1 MAGTKPKVDR
11 ELLGRVAALTPGQQ
25 RWLRT
30 VLQSVFTM
38 ETPRKR
44 RGEEEREERPRRRE
58 RRPAAPE
65 AAAEPQEPRRRGLE
79 ELLSGE
85 GGSEEDFP
93 ELADELKGISDIA
106 DLLREGGRERRRF
119 GDELM
124 RLFEGGEEGSSGEDE
139 EEEEEEEETDDHLN

>member
-38 ETPRKR
+38 ETPGKR
-44 RGEEEREERPRRRE
+44 RGEEEPEERPRRRE

-65 AAAEPQEPRRRGLE
+65 AAEEPQEPRRRGLE
-79 ELLSGE
+79 ELISGK

-93 ELADELKGISDIA
+93 ELADELKGIGDIA

-119 GDELM
+119 GEELM
-124 RLFEGGEEGSSGEDE
+124 HLFESGEEGASGEDE
-139 EEEEEEEETDDHLN
+139 EQEEDERDDQLN

>member
-44 RGEEEREERPRRRE
+44 RAEEELEERPRRAK
-58 RRPAAPE
+58 PQPSAPE
-65 AAAEPQEPRRRGLE
+65 AAEEPRRRGLE

-85 GGSEEDFP
+85 GGAEEDFP
-93 ELADELKGISDIA
+93 ELADELKGIADIA

-124 RLFEGGEEGSSGEDE
+124 RLFEGAEGTQGNEGASGEEDE
-139 EEEEEEEETDDHLN
+139 EEDEERDDHLN